1 MKIFPPDFPSDSPS
15 GSPRDRA
22 PTSAPASAQAIAAGG
37 ALSAVRTDRTRLL
50 HLRWLSVLAMGVVV
64 IVVFPWLAP
73 AHPHEP
79 MLGVALALTA
89 LNLALLAG
97 AARWLAGR
105 WGAFMQ
111 LALDLLAWGAFLYFG
126 GGVTNPAISL
136 LLPLVAVGA
145 AILPA
150 RQAWSLMV
158 LAVAT
163 YSVLWQFH
171 LPVQLTDH
179 AMAMHW
185 HLSGMWLS
193 FVVSAL
199 TVVWFVV
206 RLNAALSRR
215 EQALAA
221 SNAARARDAYVVGLG
236 KLAAGAAHRL
246 GTPLGT
252 LRILVDELVRRP
264 ELAPEAREDLEL
276 MREQVDHCR
285 DILNQL
291 SRESGQQRAESGG
304 AVNAGVWLDAV
315 VGRWRMLR
323 PHASALLEC
332 TRDAAAVSI
341 VADASLAEALHNLI
355 DNAVNANTK
364 IGRAEAVELDAH
376 LEGDRLVVEVADRG
390 PGMPDAVR
398 DAMRRTLPGG
408 QAFEE
413 PASGMGVGLL
423 LAQVAI
429 EHHGGRLDFR
439 PRPDGGTIARLAI
452 PSQDFSR

>member
-1 MKIFPPDFPSDSPS
+1 MQIFPSDTPS
-15 GSPRDRA
+15 DSARDRP

-50 HLRWLSVLAMGVVV
+50 HLRWLSVLAMGVIV
-64 IVVFPWLAP
+64 IGVFPWLAP
-73 AHPHEP
+73 EHPLEP
-79 MLGVALALTA
+79 MLGVALVLTA
-89 LNLALLAG
+89 LNLALFAG

-105 WGAFMQ
+105 WGAFVQ

-150 RQAWSLMV
+150 GQAWILMA
-158 LAVAT
+158 LAVAA

-171 LPVQLTDH
+171 HPVQLTDR

-215 EQALAA
+215 ERALGA
-221 SNAARARDAYVVGLG
+221 SDAARARDAYVVGLG

-264 ELAPEAREDLEL
+264 EMAPEAREDLEL

-285 DILNQL
+285 DILSQL
-291 SRESGQQRAESGG
+291 TRESGQQRAESGG

-323 PHASALLEC
+323 PHASAVLEC
-332 TRDAAAVSI
+332 PRYAAAVSI
-341 VADASLAEALHNLI
+341 VADASLGEALHNLI
-355 DNAVNANTK
+355 DNAANANAKT
-364 IGRAEAVELDAH
+364 GRDAAVELAVQLADAC
-376 LEGDRLVVEVADRG
+376 LVVEVADRG
-390 PGMPDAVR
+390 PGMPDEVR
-398 DAMRRTLPGG
+398 DAIRRTPRSGTTFG
-408 QAFEE
+408 EQ
-413 PASGMGVGLL
+413 ASGMGVGLL
-423 LAQVAI
+423 LAQAAI
-429 EHHGGRLDFR
+429 EHHGGRLDFC

-452 PSQDFSR
+452 PVQALSR

>member
-1 MKIFPPDFPSDSPS
+1 MKIFPPDFPPDSPS

-50 HLRWLSVLAMGVVV
+50 HLRWLSVLAMGVIVV
-64 IVVFPWLAP
+64 VVFPWLAP

-145 AILPA
+145 AILPP
-150 RQAWSLMV
+150 RQAWSLMA

-171 LPVQLTDH
+171 HPVQLTDR

-206 RLNAALSRR
+206 HLNAALSRR

-291 SRESGQQRAESGG
+291 TRESGQQRAESGG
-304 AVNAGVWLDAV
+304 AVSAGVWLDAV

-355 DNAVNANTK
+355 DNAANANTK

-376 LEGDRLVVEVADRG
+376 LEDDRFVVEVADRG
-390 PGMPDAVR
+390 PGMSDAVR
-398 DAMRRTLPGG
+398 AAMRRTPFGG
-408 QAFEE
+408 Q
-413 PASGMGVGLL
+413 ASGMGVGLL
-423 LAQVAI
+423 LAQAAI

-452 PSQDFSR
+452 PIQALIR